1 MPGFRDVEAI
11 KGEKGMKKSSLRKEV
26 RREGIFLPLNETIFI
41 LFMSES
47 IYPNESVTIT
57 HLKNGFEEGKWLKR

>member
-1 MPGFRDVEAI
+1 
-11 KGEKGMKKSSLRKEV
+11 MKKSSLRKEV
-26 RREGIFLPLNETIFI
+26 SREAIFLPFNETIFI
-41 LFMSES
+41 LFTGES